1 MALRQFELELICALD
16 ADRPVGNMKVFVL
29 RMCRMN
35 MEAWEELEDKFGEFQ
50 VSKGMIIDADQ
61 EDAIQLHMEA
71 VGVWMHSVISDDRKP
86 QHKKCDTFGDP
97 YRLFW
102 EQRRCWHLIVA
113 EPFMDD
119 VLEALNAVPRRLRA
133 APREWGEFN
142 IRDYDGQMC
151 RADVQFHWMTM
162 VG

>member
-1 MALRQFELELICALD
+1 MALEQFQLRLRSSID
-16 ADRPVGNMKVFVL
+16 DGTPTMQMKVFVL

-35 MEAWEELEDKFGEFQ
+35 MEAWEKLEDKFGEFQ
-50 VSKGMIIDADQ
+50 VSKGMIIPADE

-71 VGVWMHSVISDDRKP
+71 VGVWMHSVISDDRKE
-86 QHKKCDTFGDP
+86 QHKKCDSFGDP

-119 VLEALNAVPRRLRA
+119 VLEALNALPRQMRA